1 MSEAPRVAFKLGF
14 GKRPVLNT
22 NAASAVQFDS
32 GTTTTANSNSIELV
46 TGFDNGEIKSTAP
59 KNVKQ
64 ELVIPCQPNAHH
76 RILKI
81 NKPTAT
87 ATAPPSSLPTKT
99 TTDSVNEIA
108 DEARRALLLDAQKA
122 NEAWSERT
130 ENGIARVHTIEQD
143 ASNTFM
149 KDSTDKSDDETEKH
163 AEDANY
169 DEVPIEDFGMAAIR
183 GMGYKEDT
191 GLGISNK
198 KTVDVFVPETRPRGL
213 GLGADRKILEK
224 INKLKRNL
232 KQSGIDEKDD
242 LCFEKGAFVLIQK
255 GPHEDQYGTIEFI
268 EEDTARLNVAL
279 AIGGTNRKKEV
290 ISISQYN
297 VKLVTE
303 KEFLKYSKYVNKSK
317 AEKVEQET
325 TNKLMRDFQQG
336 SKHDD
341 DDRRRDS
348 KRHRSSRHDDDD
360 RRHHRHSSSRKH

>member
-22 NAASAVQFDS
+22 NVASAIQFESVKTID
-32 GTTTTANSNSIELV
+32 NSNNIELV
-46 TGFDNGEIKSTAP
+46 TGFDDGEIKSTKP
-59 KNVKQ
+59 KTIKQ

-81 NKPTAT
+81 NKPTTSAVS
-87 ATAPPSSLPTKT
+87 AT
-99 TTDSVNEIA
+99 TTTTTTSDPVNEIA
-108 DEARRALLLDAQKA
+108 DEARRALLLDAQQA
-122 NEAWSERT
+122 NEAWNERS
-130 ENGIARVHTIEQD
+130 ENGTIRVHTIEQD
-143 ASNTFM
+143 AANTFM
-149 KDSTDKSDDETEKH
+149 KDSTETIEEEKD

-169 DEVPIEDFGMAAIR
+169 DEVPIEDFGMAAMR
-183 GMGYKEDT
+183 GMGYKEDI

-198 KTVDVFVPETRPRGL
+198 KSVNVFVPECRPRGL

-232 KQSGIDEKDD
+232 KQAGIDEKDD

-268 EEDTARLNVAL
+268 EEDTARLNVSL

-325 TNKLMRDFQQG
+325 TNKLMRDYQQG
-336 SKHDD
+336 SKNN
-341 DDRRRDS
+341 DDRQRDS
-348 KRHRSSRHDDDD
+348 KRHRSSRHNDDDDDDD
-360 RRHHRHSSSRKH
+360 RRHRYSSSRKH